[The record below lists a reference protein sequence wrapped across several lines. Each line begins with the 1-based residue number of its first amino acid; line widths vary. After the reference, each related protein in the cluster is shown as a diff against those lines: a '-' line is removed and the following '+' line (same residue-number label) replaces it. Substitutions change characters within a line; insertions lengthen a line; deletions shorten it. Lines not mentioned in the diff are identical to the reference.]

1 MGSALMGSPIS
12 GMVNANSALSG
23 VIGPSSLGQTA
34 AQTYL
39 QQQQQSL
46 SGFTSQQQQSA
57 QNSAMHSRNMDVM
70 NPLHSSLLA
79 SRYIQQ
85 EREQQS
91 SNNFYRQYQQQHQSL
106 QAQQQAASLAFTTTS
121 SPMAQPLIAL
131 MPRAHL
137 HHLSM
142 LAIFQHP
149 NDTTLVLN
157 GGTGQ
162 GTPAQVTAFHQ
173 AAAAAVGAAAAP
185 EPQPVGAS
193 AEQIKKYSSVMTYI
207 KDPKIPEQER
217 ERCTV
222 CLMDFETDDS
232 VRSLHCSHIFHID
245 CIDRWLLYN
254 KKCPVCRVDMDKAS
268 AAPPMSSTSTA
279 NIVQFQSR
287 VE

>member
-1 MGSALMGSPIS
+1 
-12 GMVNANSALSG
+12 
-23 VIGPSSLGQTA
+23 
-34 AQTYL
+34 
-39 QQQQQSL
+39 
-46 SGFTSQQQQSA
+46 
-57 QNSAMHSRNMDVM
+57 MHSRNMDVM

-162 GTPAQVTAFHQ
+162 GTPAQVSFVFIANLRQ
-173 AAAAAVGAAAAP
+173 KC
-185 EPQPVGAS
+185 QLQNCS
-193 AEQIKKYSSVMTYI
+193 N
-207 KDPKIPEQER
+207 KIM
-217 ERCTV
+217 
-222 CLMDFETDDS
+222 L
-232 VRSLHCSHIFHID
+232 
-245 CIDRWLLYN
+245 
-254 KKCPVCRVDMDKAS
+254 
-268 AAPPMSSTSTA
+268 
-279 NIVQFQSR
+279 
-287 VE
+287 